1 MCVPRALSAE
11 RAIRPTQE
19 RGFRTGPWRQLYPAP
34 VSSLTEVPIITVKME
49 KVSLLSAPVTVMA
62 AIFLPSY
69 KRKREKKEEVRE
81 EGFIL
86 YHSGV

>member
-1 MCVPRALSAE
+1 M
-11 RAIRPTQE
+11 
-19 RGFRTGPWRQLYPAP
+19 
-34 VSSLTEVPIITVKME
+34 SSLTEVPIITVKME

>member
-1 MCVPRALSAE
+1 M
-11 RAIRPTQE
+11 
-19 RGFRTGPWRQLYPAP
+19 
-34 VSSLTEVPIITVKME
+34 SSLTGVPIITVKME

-62 AIFLPSY
+62 AIFLPSC